1 MKYIAE
7 IFILI
12 FALTVLSC
20 SAGNIK
26 TGNDYVIKYI
36 NLNSVYEYIYNNSN
50 EAQEIKRKI
59 DSLNKKIEDMENSG
73 SGGSKTELNHY
84 KNEIS
89 REREREK
96 KLKSVFHSRI
106 KTAVNSV
113 AAKHNADFVL
123 NSGDGVIYSRP
134 VYDITDDVIRE
145 LKSITDRTSPVYK

>member
-20 SAGNIK
+20 SSGNIK

-59 DSLNKKIEDMENSG
+59 DSLNKKIEDVENSG
-73 SGGSKTELNHY
+73 SGGSKAELNHY
-84 KNEIS
+84 KSEIS
-89 REREREK
+89 KEMEREK

-113 AAKHNADFVL
+113 ASKHNADFVL

-145 LKSITDRTSPVYK
+145 LKSITDRTSPIYK